1 VDIASRLR
9 SLLKSSGL
17 SQAEVARRAGISAT
31 RFNNYVSGDRIP
43 DNQMLDRIAA
53 ILGTDADQLNG
64 ATESL
69 STVLAGIL
77 TTLFRLN
84 GLPPERGALMAE
96 VAVEALRAIRSLPDD
111 GDAELRSRLAAQIA
125 WQQHT
130 GPKPQL

>member
-1 VDIASRLR
+1 
-9 SLLKSSGL
+9 
-17 SQAEVARRAGISAT
+17 
-31 RFNNYVSGDRIP
+31 
-43 DNQMLDRIAA
+43 MLDRIAA